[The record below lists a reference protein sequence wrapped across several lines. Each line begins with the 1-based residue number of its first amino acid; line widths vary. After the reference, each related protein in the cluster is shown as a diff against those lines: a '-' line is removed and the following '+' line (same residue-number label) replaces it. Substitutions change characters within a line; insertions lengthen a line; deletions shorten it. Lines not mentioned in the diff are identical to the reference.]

1 MAWARSGGDREMVAG
16 ELGLEPRAF
25 GFGDRRSNQL
35 SYTPVRRQALAGAK
49 PSGKRHHAA
58 LCARII
64 AARLAMVRAS
74 SAGTGRPK

>member
-1 MAWARSGGDREMVAG
+1 
-16 ELGLEPRAF
+16 
-25 GFGDRRSNQL
+25 
-35 SYTPVRRQALAGAK
+35 VRRQALAGAK